1 MDISRAVVAHLS
13 QRLGVR
19 VATERPASPPLRMVT
34 VVRLGGGG
42 GPFDERPS
50 VAINAWGGSE
60 SDAYRL
66 AMDAAEAM
74 FSLPESSDN
83 VVSVEQDSLYSNIY
97 PDGTRRWTG
106 NYSIY
111 CNR

>member
-1 MDISRAVVAHLS
+1 MDISKAIVAHLGS
-13 QRLGVR
+13 VLGVR
-19 VATERPASPPLRMVT
+19 VSTERPANPPSRMVT

-42 GPFDERPS
+42 GPFDERPGI
-50 VAINAWGGSE
+50 AIDAWGASE

-66 AMDAAEAM
+66 AMQASEAM
-74 FSLPESSDN
+74 FSLPESADN
-83 VVSVEQDSLYSNIY
+83 VVSVEQDSLYSNTY